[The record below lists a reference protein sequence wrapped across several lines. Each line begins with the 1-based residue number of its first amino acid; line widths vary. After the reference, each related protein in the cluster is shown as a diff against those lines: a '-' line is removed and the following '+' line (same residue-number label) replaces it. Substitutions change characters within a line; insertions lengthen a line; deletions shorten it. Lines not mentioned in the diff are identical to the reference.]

1 MVVDVFVATCMFSL
15 HRFLAIIDVVGLVGN
30 TMRLLLFTLL
40 LFTLLLLLLVVVVV
54 VVVLCM
60 LLWILYAFFLAF
72 RMKYVGYL
80 REEKDCSMYLSS
92 SLRYSGLHIL
102 RALR

>member
-1 MVVDVFVATCMFSL
+1 MVVDVFVATCMSSL